1 MSWSCAWRAFA
12 PLFTGLWFALL
23 FMNTIRRFKQ
33 LFLVCVV
40 LGLSGAIALLLVAGS
55 GGVLAIGVAVAL
67 VAAGVGAGLWVVHD
81 QARLLEQVHAYVAGQ
96 AQFTA
101 EVVPIWK
108 AHIDTSREQMETAI
122 NALSEQFAGIV
133 DKIDATIQ
141 ATSLETDGLAS
152 GENSLA
158 AVFGRNEA
166 QLGALVA
173 VQNDATARMDAMVTK
188 VQGMDRFIVELQDM
202 AADVDRIAQ
211 QTNLLAL
218 NAAIEAARAGDMGRG
233 FAVVA
238 KEFRMLSNQSGETG
252 RRIAEKVAVIS
263 SAILETSELVKGSVS
278 QEESSLAVSQATIAT
293 VLADFKTVIDVFQ
306 HSSEVLKDESVGIQ
320 SQINQALVAF
330 QFQDRV
336 SQILTQVI
344 KNMELMPAVLNESQQ
359 SYAATG
365 ALQVADAQ
373 RVLTELQKTYVMAD
387 QHTVHQGGKVAQQAA
402 SDISFF

>member
-1 MSWSCAWRAFA
+1 
-12 PLFTGLWFALL
+12 
-23 FMNTIRRFKQ
+23 MNMIQRFKPP
-33 LFLVCVV
+33 FLVCAA
-40 LGLSGAIALLLVAGS
+40 LGLLGAVAVLLVAGAS
-55 GGVLAIGVAVAL
+55 AGALAIGAAAAL
-67 VAAGVGAGLWVVHD
+67 VAAGVGAGWWVARG
-81 QARLLEQVHAYVAGQ
+81 QALLLEQIHTYVAGQ

-122 NALSEQFAGIV
+122 NALSDQFAGIV
-133 DKIDATIQ
+133 DKIDVTIQ

-173 VQNDATARMDAMVTK
+173 VQNDATARMEAMVTK

-202 AADVDRIAQ
+202 ATDVDRIAQ

-263 SAILETSELVKGSVS
+263 TAILETSDLVKGSVS
-278 QEESSLAVSQATIAT
+278 QEENSLTVSQATIAK
-293 VLADFKTVIDVFQ
+293 VLADFKIVIEVFQ
-306 HSSEVLKDESVGIQ
+306 HSSEVLKDESMGIQ
-320 SQINQALVAF
+320 QEINQALVAF

-344 KNMELMPAVLNESQQ
+344 KNMDLMPAVLNESQQ
-359 SYAATG
+359 TYTDTG

-373 RVLTELQKTYVMAD
+373 RVLSELQKTYVMAD
-387 QHTVHQGGKVAQQAA
+387 QHVVHQGGKVAQQAA

>member
-1 MSWSCAWRAFA
+1 
-12 PLFTGLWFALL
+12 
-23 FMNTIRRFKQ
+23 MNTIQRIKPP
-33 LFLVCVV
+33 FLACAA
-40 LGLSGAIALLLVAGS
+40 LGLLGAVAVLLVAGVGS
-55 GGVLAIGVAVAL
+55 LAVGVAVAL
-67 VAAGVGAGLWVVHD
+67 LAAGVGVGLWIVRA
-81 QARLLEQVHAYVAGQ
+81 QAQLLEQIQAYVASQ
-96 AQFTA
+96 AEFTA

-108 AHIDTSREQMETAI
+108 GHIDTSREQMESAI

-141 ATSLETDGLAS
+141 VTSLETDGLAS

-158 AVFGRNEA
+158 SVFGRNEA

-173 VQNDATARMDAMVTK
+173 VQNDATARMDAMVAK

-202 AADVDRIAQ
+202 ATDVDRIAQ

-218 NAAIEAARAGDMGRG
+218 NAAIEAARAGEMGRG

-263 SAILETSELVKGSVS
+263 TAILETCELVKGSVT
-278 QEESSLAVSQATIAT
+278 QEENSLAASQATIAK
-293 VLADFKTVIDVFQ
+293 VLADFKSVIDIFQ
-306 HSSEVLKDESVGIQ
+306 NSSDVLKQESMGIQ
-320 SQINQALVAF
+320 DQINQALVAF

-344 KNMELMPAVLNESQQ
+344 KNMELMPAVLSESQQ
-359 SYAATG
+359 TYADTG
-365 ALQVADAQ
+365 VLQAADAQ
-373 RVLTELQKTYVMAD
+373 RVLGELQKTYVMAD
-387 QHTVHQGGKVAQQAA
+387 QHVIHQGGKVAQQAA

>member
-1 MSWSCAWRAFA
+1 MAS
-12 PLFTGLWFALL
+12 LD
-23 FMNTIRRFKQ
+23 MNMIQRFKPP
-33 LFLVCVV
+33 FLVCAA
-40 LGLSGAIALLLVAGS
+40 LGLLGAVAVLLVAGAS
-55 GGVLAIGVAVAL
+55 AGALAIGAAAAL
-67 VAAGVGAGLWVVHD
+67 VAVGVGAGWWVARG
-81 QARLLEQVHAYVAGQ
+81 QALLLEQIHTYVAGQ

-122 NALSEQFAGIV
+122 NALSDQFAGIV
-133 DKIDATIQ
+133 DKIDVTIQ

-173 VQNDATARMDAMVTK
+173 VQNDATARMEAMVTK

-202 AADVDRIAQ
+202 ATDVDRIAQ

-263 SAILETSELVKGSVS
+263 TAILETSDLVKGSVS
-278 QEESSLAVSQATIAT
+278 QEENSLTVSQATIAK
-293 VLADFKTVIDVFQ
+293 VLADFKTVIEVFQ
-306 HSSEVLKDESVGIQ
+306 RSSEVLKDESMGIQ
-320 SQINQALVAF
+320 QEINQALVAF

-344 KNMELMPAVLNESQQ
+344 KNMDLMPAVLSESQQ
-359 SYAATG
+359 TYTDTG

-373 RVLTELQKTYVMAD
+373 RVLSELQKTYVMAD
-387 QHTVHQGGKVAQQAA
+387 QHVVHQGGKVAQQAA

>member
-1 MSWSCAWRAFA
+1 
-12 PLFTGLWFALL
+12 
-23 FMNTIRRFKQ
+23 MNMIQRIKQ
-33 LFLVCVV
+33 PFWVCLA
-40 LGLSGAIALLLVAGS
+40 LGLLGAGAVLLAADFT
-55 GGVLAIGVAVAL
+55 VLALGAAAVLA
-67 VAAGVGAGLWVVHD
+67 AAGAGAGVWVV
-81 QARLLEQVHAYVAGQ
+81 RSHAQMVESIQRYVAGQ
-96 AQFTA
+96 ADFTA

-108 AHIDTSREQMETAI
+108 GHIDTSREQMETAV

-166 QLGALVA
+166 QLSALVA
-173 VQNDATARMDAMVTK
+173 VQNDATVRMDAMVNK
-188 VQGMDRFIVELQDM
+188 VQGLNRFIAELQEM

-218 NAAIEAARAGDMGRG
+218 NAAIEAARAGEMGRG

-252 RRIAEKVAVIS
+252 RRIAEKVTVIS
-263 SAILETSELVKGSVS
+263 ADIIETCEMVTGSVT
-278 QEESSLAVSQATIAT
+278 QEENSLAASQATIAK
-293 VLADFKTVIDVFQ
+293 VLADFKSVIDVFQ
-306 HSSEVLKDESVGIQ
+306 HSTDILQDESIGIQ
-320 SQINQALVAF
+320 QQINQALVAF

-336 SQILTQVI
+336 SQILVQVI
-344 KNMELMPAVLNESQQ
+344 KNMELMPKVLGESQQ
-359 SYAATG
+359 KYADTG
-365 ALQVADAQ
+365 MLEVADPQ
-373 RVLTELQKTYVMAD
+373 QVLSELQKTYVMAD
-387 QHTVHQGGKVAQQAA
+387 QHVIHQGGKVAQQAA

>member
-1 MSWSCAWRAFA
+1 
-12 PLFTGLWFALL
+12 
-23 FMNTIRRFKQ
+23 MNTIQRIKPP
-33 LFLVCVV
+33 FLACAA
-40 LGLSGAIALLLVAGS
+40 LGLLGAVAVLLVAGVGS
-55 GGVLAIGVAVAL
+55 LAVGVAVAL
-67 VAAGVGAGLWVVHD
+67 LAAGVGVGLWIVRA
-81 QARLLEQVHAYVAGQ
+81 QAQLLEQIQAYVASQ
-96 AQFTA
+96 AEFTA

-108 AHIDTSREQMETAI
+108 GHIDTSREQMESAI

-141 ATSLETDGLAS
+141 VTSLETDGLAS

-158 AVFGRNEA
+158 SVFGRNEA

-173 VQNDATARMDAMVTK
+173 VQNDATARMDAMVAK

-202 AADVDRIAQ
+202 ATDVDRIAQ

-218 NAAIEAARAGDMGRG
+218 NAAIEAARAGEMGRG

-263 SAILETSELVKGSVS
+263 TAILETCELVKGSVT
-278 QEESSLAVSQATIAT
+278 QEESSLAASQATIAK
-293 VLADFKTVIDVFQ
+293 VLADFKSVIDIFQ
-306 HSSEVLKDESVGIQ
+306 NSSDVLKQESMGIQ
-320 SQINQALVAF
+320 DQINQALVAF

-344 KNMELMPAVLNESQQ
+344 KNMELMPAVLSESQQ
-359 SYAATG
+359 TYADTG
-365 ALQVADAQ
+365 VLQAADAQ
-373 RVLTELQKTYVMAD
+373 RVLGELQKTYVMAD
-387 QHTVHQGGKVAQQAA
+387 QYVIHQGGKVAQQAA

>member
-1 MSWSCAWRAFA
+1 MIQR
-12 PLFTGLWFALL
+12 
-23 FMNTIRRFKQ
+23 IKQ
-33 LFLVCVV
+33 PFWVCLA
-40 LGLSGAIALLLVAGS
+40 LGLLGAGAVLLAADFT
-55 GGVLAIGVAVAL
+55 VLALGAAAVLA
-67 VAAGVGAGLWVVHD
+67 AAGAGAGVWVV
-81 QARLLEQVHAYVAGQ
+81 RSHAQMVESIQRYVAGQ
-96 AQFTA
+96 ADFTA

-108 AHIDTSREQMETAI
+108 GHIDTSREQMETAV

-166 QLGALVA
+166 QLSALVA
-173 VQNDATARMDAMVTK
+173 VQNDATVRMDAMVNK
-188 VQGMDRFIVELQDM
+188 VQGLNRFIAELQEM

-218 NAAIEAARAGDMGRG
+218 NAAIEAARAGEMGRG

-252 RRIAEKVAVIS
+252 RRIAEKVTVIS
-263 SAILETSELVKGSVS
+263 ADIIETCEMVTGSVT
-278 QEESSLAVSQATIAT
+278 QEENSLAASQATIAK
-293 VLADFKTVIDVFQ
+293 VLADFKSVIDVFQ
-306 HSSEVLKDESVGIQ
+306 HSTDILQDESIGIQ
-320 SQINQALVAF
+320 QQINQALVAF

-336 SQILTQVI
+336 SQILVQVI
-344 KNMELMPAVLNESQQ
+344 KNMELMPKVLGESQQ
-359 SYAATG
+359 KYADTG
-365 ALQVADAQ
+365 MLEVADPQ
-373 RVLTELQKTYVMAD
+373 QVLSELQKTYVMAD
-387 QHTVHQGGKVAQQAA
+387 QHVIHQGGKVAQQAA

>member
-1 MSWSCAWRAFA
+1 MAS
-12 PLFTGLWFALL
+12 LD
-23 FMNTIRRFKQ
+23 MNMIQRFKPP
-33 LFLVCVV
+33 FLVCAA
-40 LGLSGAIALLLVAGS
+40 LGLLGAVAVLLVAGAS
-55 GGVLAIGVAVAL
+55 AGALAIGAAAAL
-67 VAAGVGAGLWVVHD
+67 VVAGVGAGWWVARG
-81 QARLLEQVHAYVAGQ
+81 QALLLEQIHTYVAGQ

-122 NALSEQFAGIV
+122 NALSDQFAGIV
-133 DKIDATIQ
+133 DKIDVTIQ

-173 VQNDATARMDAMVTK
+173 VQNDATARMEAMVTK

-202 AADVDRIAQ
+202 ATDVDRIAQ

-263 SAILETSELVKGSVS
+263 TAILETSDLVKGSVS
-278 QEESSLAVSQATIAT
+278 QEENSLTVSQATIAK
-293 VLADFKTVIDVFQ
+293 VLADFKTVIEVFQ
-306 HSSEVLKDESVGIQ
+306 HSSEVLKDESMGIQ
-320 SQINQALVAF
+320 QEINQALVAF

-344 KNMELMPAVLNESQQ
+344 KNMDLMPAVLSESQQ
-359 SYAATG
+359 TYTDTG

-373 RVLTELQKTYVMAD
+373 RVLSELQKTYVMAD
-387 QHTVHQGGKVAQQAA
+387 QHVVHQGGKVAQQAA